1 MVESSIPSR
10 SPSPRQ
16 LFPRSRSAPEPRS
29 ILRPTDPEVRP
40 GSMASALDTFISYL
54 KVPIL
59 ASSGVAAL
67 LSGLLY
73 FKQNEIIYPR
83 AFPPDARTNVPR
95 PSQFAIT
102 DYEELFIP
110 TPDGESLSAF
120 FIRANKQHARNVT
133 VLMFHGNAGNI
144 GYRLPIAK
152 ILENELRCNVL
163 MLQYRG
169 YGLSSGNPNEKG
181 LMIDAQTGLD
191 YIRQRHEL
199 RDTKIVV
206 YGQSIGGAVA
216 VGLAARNQREGDI
229 SGIILENTFTSIK
242 KLIPTAFPPARFL
255 TPLCHQIW
263 PTEETLPKIS
273 KIPILFLS
281 GLKDEI
287 IPPSHMTKL
296 FDVCKAPKVW
306 KELPN
311 GSHNDTVAE
320 PRYFQYIEEFLS
332 EFVAR

>member
-1 MVESSIPSR
+1 
-10 SPSPRQ
+10 
-16 LFPRSRSAPEPRS
+16 
-29 ILRPTDPEVRP
+29 
-40 GSMASALDTFISYL
+40 MASALETFMSYL
-54 KVPIL
+54 RLPLL
-59 ASSGVAAL
+59 ASSGIAAV

-83 AFPPDARTNVPR
+83 GFPPDARTNVPR
-95 PSQFAIT
+95 PSQFGIT
-102 DYEELFIP
+102 DFEELFIP

-120 FIRANKQHARNVT
+120 FIRANRQHARNVT
-133 VLMFHGNAGNI
+133 ILMFHGNAGNI

-152 ILENELRCNVL
+152 ILENDLGCNVL

-181 LMIDAQTGLD
+181 LMIDAQTGLE
-191 YIRQRHEL
+191 YIRKRHEL
-199 RDTKIVV
+199 RGTNIVI

-216 VGLAARNQREGDI
+216 IGLAARNQSQGDI
-229 SGIILENTFTSIK
+229 AAIILENTFTSIK
-242 KLIPTAFPPARFL
+242 KLIPSAFPPARFL
-255 TPLCHQIW
+255 APLCHQIW
-263 PTEETLPKIS
+263 PSEETLPQIT

-287 IPPSHMTKL
+287 VPPSHMSKL
-296 FDVCKAPKVW
+296 FQVCRAPKIW

-320 PRYFQYIEEFLS
+320 PRYFQYIDDFLS
-332 EFVAR
+332 EFVTR

>member
-1 MVESSIPSR
+1 
-10 SPSPRQ
+10 
-16 LFPRSRSAPEPRS
+16 
-29 ILRPTDPEVRP
+29 
-40 GSMASALDTFISYL
+40 MATALETFMSYL
-54 KVPIL
+54 KLPLL
-59 ASSGVAAL
+59 ASSGIAAVV
-67 LSGLLY
+67 SGLLY

-83 AFPPDARTNVPR
+83 NFPPDARTNVPR
-95 PSQFAIT
+95 PSQFGIT
-102 DYEELFIP
+102 DFEELFIP

-152 ILENELRCNVL
+152 MLENDLRCNVL

-199 RDTKIVV
+199 RNTRIVV

-216 VGLAARNQREGDI
+216 VGLVARNQKQGDI
-229 SGIILENTFTSIK
+229 AGIVLENTFLSLR
-242 KLIPTAFPPARFL
+242 KLIPSALPPAKFL
-255 TPLCHQIW
+255 APLCHQIW
-263 PTEETLPKIS
+263 PTETTLPTIAN
-273 KIPILFLS
+273 IPILFIS

-287 IPPSHMTKL
+287 IPPAHMSRL
-296 FDVCKAPKVW
+296 FQICKTTKVW
-306 KELPN
+306 RELPN
-311 GSHNDTVAE
+311 GDHNSSVAE
-320 PRYFQYIEEFLS
+320 PHYFEYIESFLR
-332 EFVAR
+332 EYIDQ

>member
-1 MVESSIPSR
+1 MAGPLL
-10 SPSPRQ
+10 Q
-16 LFPRSRSAPEPRS
+16 SANR
-29 ILRPTDPEVRP
+29 
-40 GSMASALDTFISYL
+40 IS
-54 KVPIL
+54 
-59 ASSGVAAL
+59 
-67 LSGLLY
+67 
-73 FKQNEIIYPR
+73 EIIYPR

-152 ILENELRCNVL
+152 ILESELRCNVL

-191 YIRQRHEL
+191 YIRQRYEL
-199 RDTKIVV
+199 RDTKVVV

-216 VGLAARNQREGDI
+216 IGLAARNQKEGDI
-229 SGIILENTFTSIK
+229 AAIILENTFTSIK
-242 KLIPTAFPPARFL
+242 KLIPT
-255 TPLCHQIW
+255 
-263 PTEETLPKIS
+263 
-273 KIPILFLS
+273 
-281 GLKDEI
+281 
-287 IPPSHMTKL
+287 PSHMTRL
-296 FDVCKAPKVW
+296 FEVCKAPKVW
-306 KELPN
+306 RELPN

-320 PRYFQYIEEFLS
+320 PRYFQYIEEFLT
-332 EFVAR
+332 EYVAR